1 MCLPYVGSPSIY
13 LSLFHPSIH
22 PSIHLSIYLSI
33 YLSTYLP
40 TYLPIYL
47 HIYLSIF
54 LFLLS
59 YLLFSLTS
67 AALGQKFCLETHA
80 KKRFLPNWANC
91 AKDTTANGRQQIP
104 EKGNQS
110 MSLYHHPGFSV
121 VAVSVFTSPFVGL
134 GEMIQFGCFI
144 FSKTRFFEHQL
155 VLESADWRVDFS
167 GCFQIWNHQSP
178 LTRIGWIS
186 WTVMP
191 RMHENAWN

>member
-1 MCLPYVGSPSIY
+1 MLVLRQSICR
-13 LSLFHPSIH
+13 SSIH
-22 PSIHLSIYLSI
+22 PSIHTPI

-59 YLLFSLTS
+59 YLLFSLICGTRS
-67 AALGQKFCLETHA
+67 KVLLGNTCKEKVLA
-80 KKRFLPNWANC
+80 KLANC

-121 VAVSVFTSPFVGL
+121 VAVSVFTSPFVRL